1 MLDDADLDAVADEL
15 FWGAFTNSG
24 QLCFAVKRVY
34 PPRSRYDEVVDALA
48 DRAKQAVV
56 GDPFDPASTMGPV
69 STRPQLER
77 VTELVSDAVDAGAT
91 PASGGSRID
100 RPGFF
105 YSPTILA
112 ETHDGM
118 RVVDEEQFGP
128 VLPVIAYRD
137 LDDAV
142 SRANGTRHG
151 LTATVSGADH
161 DRAETI
167 ARRLDCGK
175 ASVNTHQ
182 GGIDPNLP
190 FSGHKWSGLGVENGV
205 WGLHG
210 FTELKVVHR
219 ANGS

>member
-1 MLDDADLDAVADEL
+1 
-15 FWGAFTNSG
+15 
-24 QLCFAVKRVY
+24 
-34 PPRSRYDEVVDALA
+34 
-48 DRAKQAVV
+48 
-56 GDPFDPASTMGPV
+56 MGPV

-190 FSGHKWSGLGVENGV
+190 FSGHKWSGLGAENGV